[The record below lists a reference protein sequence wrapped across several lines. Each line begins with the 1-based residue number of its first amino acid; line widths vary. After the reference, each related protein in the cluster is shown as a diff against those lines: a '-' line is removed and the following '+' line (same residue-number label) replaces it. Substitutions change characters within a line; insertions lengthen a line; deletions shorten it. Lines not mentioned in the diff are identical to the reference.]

1 MDGQLQGIS
10 NLTHQDRSG
19 ILIASLQIIRRNED
33 MEFAAYVKT
42 WTGILVN
49 QSSYESNYEPRGGGW
64 GSVRNVLFSNFQVS
78 GADNGPTITESSGG
92 NSSTAGSSL
101 MEISN
106 VAFVN
111 FTGYLSGNE
120 KNNRTAD
127 VSCEYIGL
135 HKQDVEYERALTQ
148 TYSRFDRPPLLQYC
162 D

>member
-1 MDGQLQGIS
+1 
-10 NLTHQDRSG
+10 
-19 ILIASLQIIRRNED
+19 
-33 MEFAAYVKT
+33 MEFGAYIKT

-49 QSSYESNYEPRGGGW
+49 QSSYESDYEPRGGGW
-64 GSVRNVLFSNFQVS
+64 GSVRNVLFSNFQIF

-120 KNNRTAD
+120 ENDRTAD
-127 VSCEYIGL
+127 ISCEHIYQRRQLAWKDTDIVFL
-135 HKQDVEYERALTQ
+135 CRLECASMLQHCDRERDSHGSGELDEHW
-148 TYSRFDRPPLLQYC
+148 DRGV
-162 D
+162 